1 MHTLEKQCV
10 ARQLQSKFQ
19 RNAIKISILAFALL
33 LSLPAFV
40 FGTNTCFVNCYPF
53 CFVAMHTLENQCV
66 SKAIAI
72 KISTLA
78 FALLLCLLAFVFGT
92 KKHFGTF
99 SVFMCVLNIQI
110 ENPA

>member
-40 FGTNTCFVNCYPF
+40 FGT
-53 CFVAMHTLENQCV
+53 
-66 SKAIAI
+66 
-72 KISTLA
+72 
-78 FALLLCLLAFVFGT
+78 

-99 SVFMCVLNIQI
+99 SVFVCMLNIQI

>member
-1 MHTLEKQCV
+1 M
-10 ARQLQSKFQ
+10 R
-19 RNAIKISILAFALL
+19 
-33 LSLPAFV
+33 
-40 FGTNTCFVNCYPF
+40 
-53 CFVAMHTLENQCV
+53 

-99 SVFMCVLNIQI
+99 SVFMCMLNIQI